1 MTAERHGDLGQ
12 SVFDAEIGAI
22 RLEMAKCK
30 PAEIG
35 CSLAVRTK
43 SLLVLLIAL
52 FENESTGQISA

>member
-22 RLEMAKCK
+22 RLEMAKCN
-30 PAEIG
+30 PTEIG